1 MSHSL
6 KEANY
11 SVNQVECEILQEYL
25 GQPKAQS
32 LIQQFAKTSEF
43 NILVTPSGLVVQ
55 CCGNT
60 NIIKKFGT
68 LQMSKGTHLWEII
81 AIYDCSQMQIGVS
94 TVSKP
99 GQEKVYVQSF
109 TASTIRTI
117 TVILNIEL
125 GEVNFYLNGN
135 HNQKKTLPVEKNATY
150 VPLVQFAPHG
160 KVAAL
165 NPFAQHPNLNYPR
178 IKCLPLNL
186 FTKTNEFKMPNQ
198 VFTGNLSNIE
208 LKKFKPDQMIKIS
221 NNFIY
226 FHNNKMKLLRPKLGQ
241 SNIHQTQLINLFNN
255 KPETPQSLISI
266 RLMKQHYELISTAFT
281 WKKSLTNG
289 FTNQNMIEQFHYYW
303 SQAKQFESQVLI
315 QIPYILMKQIV
326 LSQLEE
332 YESDFGLIL
341 KQDEQVESCKVLKI
355 VRVLLEIDEQ
365 LYAMTLNNQEFEK
378 FNSTTSFNL
387 VPRIFSQ
394 FHRLH
399 TFLDSNNYPYDIISL
414 TELGLMKLPGFSNL
428 FRHFTNYRHQI
439 EPITYQNDL
448 SSILPAEK
456 IYNYIDIPLALTINN
471 IPFVDLEANLQ
482 LVKSVNDSI
491 YFSLINEEGKIQVW
505 NGELSLHR
513 CLQFNLRS
521 FEEKVEDQNSLAPLF
536 AEPQSENNPS
546 SNIENQDS
554 QSEEAQEAVV
564 PNEDLLEQLYNMGFS
579 IEASKQA
586 LIETKNKIEE
596 AIEKVFTI
604 EEQKAKEKQQ
614 SQQQEVKLPK
624 LKPYWTCK
632 ECTLLNSNENLKC
645 QACDAQPPQD
655 AFEKETAIVIQE
667 QQSEQQLEI
676 TEEKIQ
682 KIQEDN
688 NEKLRNIFKTSKLSN
703 LIQISLQKP
712 YRHLLFAHVFTTE
725 QQSYLVLNRFF
736 QSNKYLGQ
744 FFRTNNEASYSILT
758 NKSYSQLGNYQN
770 LLKLLNEGENS
781 RFIYE
786 TLYPVLTQS
795 QEEFEFKDQIILA
808 IDEIITNLFF
818 QDDMIV
824 IQGATKIWECSL
836 FEGED
841 YQPKL
846 AVAQKQEKAVI
857 TNQLEEAIQK
867 EQAVIQQ
874 NEIVESF
881 DDLTK
886 LTPEEISDLAKLNEH
901 QDVYFQP
908 SSNNPMLLSQQ
919 KGDSW
924 ANIIVDVDQSSQNQ
938 IELNLVNQQQMM
950 KLFVTGFSD
959 KKSEFKSEGWVSID
973 GLKPEKD
980 DQLPLTIF
988 THKGSQFNVQQCIS
1002 KICFV
1007 QQEIFSTVYS
1017 KPEFIFKHLHGK
1029 LMSFSKFQVASPNK
1043 FQNTG
1048 VPLGSGLI
1056 FIGNNAND
1064 FLYCQKFSN
1073 FNKEK
1078 YQEWLKERQK
1088 DIRPLKPWEP
1098 VAFFELGANEEQL
1111 TFSLENPKIGKY
1123 VLLMTLSA
1131 KQTDQVK
1138 FEQNPLTLNY
1148 FVAYGT
1154 VVKENMGDQL
1164 VQSQQSL
1171 ELFRDITLRVNGTV
1185 LDKDQCQFREDT
1197 YGNYNKYICEIPA
1210 SLLANVQNIKIEFQ
1224 KSDISFLQISG
1235 LKQKD
1240 INQKLLQKLPQAHL
1254 ITTLMHDVTK
1264 YEEFNQKLMQLI
1276 HNNKASQQQRFSAIK
1291 VLCKLFQSIP
1301 QFVTICYK
1309 DLDILEFIK
1318 LNLLAQQQEE
1328 ESSVQT
1334 FFQLFLSIPEFNGQ
1348 LVKAV
1353 KDIINNIFTLSDI
1366 IKPAGFIQLL
1376 QMLKKYASQD
1386 SKEYY
1391 PYILSHLKQIA
1402 KFIHKVDS
1410 SYFNKLNQ
1418 FQIFLMLTEEQLFS
1432 DRYCKLTQFAEDTPL
1447 ISQVLGE
1454 VQKQIEISNK
1464 EKVDSDKPNNMINI
1478 DINIKKPL
1486 YSIIVFSRQ
1495 AHYDEYVIDLL
1506 SQFDVHQFQLVFNTP
1521 QISCRVVRVT
1531 LFNGQTN
1538 QPILDVTL
1546 PDWLLVQLTKY
1557 ADQHSANM
1565 PKSKLNIM
1573 QWNIKAQQVRTLKLQ
1588 ITYSLTAATRTK
1600 EESNIAPKELCIIPQ
1615 FKGQLSQ
1622 NLEKVGQDKDQ
1633 IQSQVLFT
1641 DGDFVFEKEFSFP
1654 NSLKYQ
1660 KYNNKGSIYLDS
1672 AQVLGLKQKY
1682 VILKIKESNNSNG
1695 PHTQIQSQ
1703 YYRALLVQKQKE
1715 LKQKLQ
1721 QNQGKEKIQDT
1732 IQIIRKLQLELIQDP
1747 NSNINLSK
1755 SLDFLYTYAYE
1766 LIKILIHADSTC
1778 QQWRSDVALREQ
1790 EGLKMAQLIYKTFVQ
1805 MNQGPI
1811 TDLSF
1816 QLLNIILSNLNL
1828 KYWILF
1834 TFAQYQKIDQDANI
1848 LNTLKILHIPIC
1860 QTIMYISII
1869 LSEKQQ
1875 IKQAQQLI
1883 GLVLTKL
1890 VDKQFNNKE
1899 LVDPQMQIKPLGTL
1913 RSTSSQDLEIGQ
1925 VEKLTDEC
1933 FELTKPKVFSTL
1945 FCIMKWT
1952 LQNQQQYQIQDVQN
1966 LFLKTCNVLM
1976 KLNNDELI
1984 QFVTEITNPT
1994 DPTQSGLFQ
2003 LLANALQSSDSNTI
2017 LNQIKQVIEKLCTQ
2031 QTYKLIFYFFQIV
2044 LNAIVKHANE
2054 NLSIFPQPLDSSAWF
2069 QFLSFVVGQ
2078 LLLLSNMNLT
2088 QGEQR
2093 QNQRKRSIKYQ
2104 AAQTFQEF
2112 SEKLDEGGFIQI
2124 CNIET
2129 LSQMIRFLVEP
2140 RKNLINNETLE
2151 NSLTYWGLLLN
2162 LMSKIPTQLIM
2173 EHKIYD
2179 QLLSIYLRLDANKQ
2193 AVIQFRFI
2201 EMTKSILEHTQSTE
2215 FNSNLIKQIFQYQGT
2230 TLIDG
2235 LLNIV
2240 ASQERKINASIF
2252 KLIFSETA
2260 QYLYKYC
2267 NVGRHDG
2274 VYSCELSL
2282 LKKLQFGN
2290 KLLQL
2295 MKKAECP
2302 IKVQMLIQ
2310 EIPQYGEIINKYIH
2324 WYMLNKSNV
2333 PNVTPATEILGSI
2346 SKQVRQ
2352 IFDWLQADQQLSTES
2367 LIQLFKFQKEFDVVV
2382 QEQMNQMT
2390 NILSYSLIK
2399 HTQEI
2404 FEELN
2409 ELWMTTDQ
2417 VVREIAINGNGFE
2430 YLLEKT
2436 HLTSSTFEEKTEAS
2450 EQQPQEEEF
2459 ANKLAMIDPQKS
2471 QGQSQPQVKDWQVN
2485 KKGVKAKV
2493 HVLTLKDELS
2503 EDYIL
2508 EFQLEKPI
2516 ELKQIKIGFQAYT
2529 PEYNDRILGVPDIV
2543 VVEVKNKTSDNL
2555 WYPIGIMTLI
2565 EDEAYTYY
2573 SVKVMA
2579 LNVWRL
2585 TAQGNLNQQIKS
2597 LSQQPIS
2604 YIRFIMK
2611 KPQITFLEQISQ
2623 LSFKQYNNIQIG
2635 VSFISITGFD
2645 STINRN
2651 KQIQTIQEK
2660 TASRLLGKMCS
2671 QKFRNTLF
2679 DISNN
2684 QNIVQQIKKSF
2695 KNISQALHSN
2705 ESTLSPLFIG
2715 LTKYNPEFG
2724 DWVLEQIMDI
2734 TLEWAHAK
2742 LTAEIVLQDK
2752 DKQLDRLKKFLNYIL
2767 NQIKQI
2773 AQIAKSQ
2780 DQFTQLTLLIEALT
2794 YAILIS
2800 SKQKN
2805 KDPILLEVEEEDFL
2819 NILQAVEVTSQSY
2832 EHCNMIIRLFIT
2844 LIKLPQPYVLN
2855 MQLQQTGIIDM
2866 TQQLLQKQSL
2876 YKLKLL
2882 SILVQVS
2889 NDVVSLIKPYLPKIF
2904 EQTIES
2910 LKKTDNTTLSDYF
2923 FFFDSSANVLELK
2936 NFYCENDYHLQVY
2949 ENLKVSNP
2957 SKTLLKQIDQLT
2969 LGHIVNFIGKI
2980 TLSNQQAI
2988 GQLAQK
2994 LIQDINLLSQI
3005 VDINYV
3011 ENVLIPLLNFEEKI
3025 DFTIDIWDKESQIF
3039 VGDIRKLSSLHV
3051 QEDETNETS
3060 GSHELN
3066 GFQAKEFTPQYYDAL
3081 QSAIQKVI
3089 KTNSLKKGGR
3099 WVKEMELSQ
3108 GGSYFHKTLS
3118 TLQKGPFLILLFGKN
3133 NNQNE
3138 NCIIGLFSTQKCGN
3152 LVSEFQHDYYPGEVY
3167 PIPENGE
3174 QFGFTYEKDKIY
3186 HLLNNDRKTFGV
3198 GMDHVNGGSFSF
3210 LLERINLT
3218 FSDDQEV
3225 SSISIGIHDFELLEQ
3240 KPEED
3245 YYFDDFW
3252 MQRMEIWI
3260 YQQPQQVSKSTQK
3273 PLFSGQQGNQLIE
3286 TNDTSTFGYGIL
3298 SNPIL
3303 QDKYFAKQSVFNY
3316 LSATPVYSIPGNC
3329 NNTNILQCIYVSNMF
3344 LNEQAIKNSSI
3355 IQLNGTLIQQQTK
3368 PFPTFTVDGLELLG
3382 QLTSLTETPLQ
3393 YSSSLKI
3400 FEAFQNQ
3407 DGVKQIILAVQDATK
3422 KWQNQELT
3430 QIWNS
3435 YVSELSAF
3443 CSVPQFFSYFLKN
3456 KKSME
3461 LLFQLLAGTPDQPNS
3476 DQKAWKEKE
3485 IDAVKFI
3492 YDTLSDVF
3500 KTHNNQEIRI
3510 IAIKDNLIQKI
3521 LDKIAIV
3528 SKEKKRVYQAVI
3540 AEEPQQQQ
3548 QQQQPQ
3554 AQGDKSVDRK
3564 PKKKQGVGYGSDQT
3578 GQNQKWNTQEYL
3590 DKKKVRSEQLKSLLE
3605 IIRNFFNYDNWHLN
3619 QELSQI
3625 INEMIFESALLSLLE
3640 AAFRSGSLLE
3650 MSKDFDLNLCY
3661 LQLTKTLAKHKNL
3674 TPLLL
3679 KIPPNY
3685 IPKQIESIAQLL
3697 SNLKNIAHIFL
3708 SCLQTNEL
3716 SEKDQISK
3724 QIATIILETDTSVQE
3739 AIERFQCDESD
3750 NEQEEAKE
3758 HELQEILKLPLNE
3771 AYRLLLKD
3779 LRFDYVSFKGQN
3791 QQYLHYYDKQITQA
3805 PTPTPAKLIR
3815 LAQEFADMS
3824 NSLPVEHTNSI
3835 FVRADKDRV
3844 DVIKALI
3851 MGASGT
3857 PYAHGAYLFDIYF
3870 EDQYPNTPPKMNL
3883 STTGSGKI
3891 RFNPNLY
3898 ACGKVCLSLLG
3909 TWRGHASENWDP
3921 KLSTILQVLV
3931 STQAIIMS
3939 EDVYFNEPGFEGEAG
3954 QQDGEMKNEAYSN
3967 IVRYGNIQYAMIENI
3982 KNPPAGFETII
3993 RRHFYLKKGE
4003 IMEEVRK
4010 WVQYAEQRQALYMG
4024 LVSDH
4029 NSQWCSVFKKSKTQY
4044 LEMLKDATAE
4054 LEKALNSLQQP
4065 SIKEISPK
4073 LNQRRKKK
4081 QQDNQANVQKAT
4093 DGILN
4098 LEGVDVTYDNTI
4110 QEQVIDVSN
4119 EQVRDRWSRYI
4130 GAMGIDAVKKQ
4141 ANAKVLLSGVGSLGV
4156 EIAKNVVLSG
4166 VGVFAIYD
4174 NKVVNQDDLVGQF
4187 FLSQS
4192 DIGKP
4197 RAAACVDKI
4206 QQLNNYVRVKV
4217 IEKDVQQYITTEQ
4230 FDIAILTDVYDYNEL
4245 ICWDNL
4251 CRAHQIKLIIANANS
4266 VYGRIINDF
4275 GAEFKVI
4282 DKNGED
4288 IPDVL
4293 IKSISADG
4301 VVELLDGQRSQFADG
4316 DSIIFLEVQGMKA
4329 GEQSINNQLL
4339 KIQTISMK
4347 KFKIMDDISQYSPYL
4362 SSGIA
4367 RHVKQTITCTNKSLD
4382 VVINGDDC
4390 LDANLKESD
4399 SIKLVE
4405 QSLMHLAYRTLS
4417 YTNGD
4422 IANLLDAV
4430 IKFDK
4435 GNFIQQNSKQ
4445 AKYLEFYLKMFQKT
4459 FALPAFPPLAAYL
4472 GGFVS
4477 QEIIKALTNKFTP
4490 INQAYYFDCIEVLP
4504 FEIWDEKG
4512 DQQAQIQAVDQFQL
4526 TGKDALTL
4534 LLGEDVYQRVK
4545 STNLFMVGCG
4555 AIGCEL
4561 LKNFAMIN
4569 LSIEGQITITDP
4581 DHIETSNLNRQFL
4594 FREKHIHKPKS
4605 QTAAA
4610 AAIQINPLLK
4620 GKLIARM
4627 DKVHEQTE
4635 NIFHD
4640 QFFEQLSLVANALDN
4655 VQARRYVDRRC
4666 VKAKIPLLE
4675 SGTLGPKGHVQCIIP
4690 FQTESYNSMQDPVE
4704 EGEIPY
4710 CTLKMFPEETFHC
4723 IEFARDK
4730 FNKLFSLKPKL
4741 AQNIIENQSFNPQ
4754 NPEEIKQLKST
4765 IKLLQQAPTKLE
4777 DCIQWAK
4784 NKFQKYFINDI
4795 KQLLYTYPVDAKT
4808 KDGQPFWKLPKRPP
4822 KCLNYDI
4829 ENLIVVQFISTM
4841 AFLRAKQYNLPTP
4854 ADWRQEKNRRD
4865 VATLGDKMTSKEWIP
4880 NDSKKKE
4887 IEEQVLKLENKAQ
4900 KQQEEEQENAI
4911 FDDPNKLLAQLQSL
4925 RQAGIKLFSQE
4936 FEKDCDMNGHIDFIH
4951 SLGNLRA
4958 LNYGLDEMDW
4968 ITVKL
4973 KAGRIVPALATTT
4986 AVVSGLQ
4993 TIELV
4998 KILKRCKLENMKNGF
5013 INLAVPMVQLTE
5025 PMKAETIK
5033 LNEEVNVTL
5042 WDRWDVKLGKE
5053 ITLQILF
5060 QHLKQTYHLEPTNV
5074 FKQSSVVYMH
5084 DLHKGSAIFTQPIVE
5099 LLDVK
5104 HDYVDLVINFVKDE
5118 QILKNV
5124 PEVRVYFNE

>member
-1 MSHSL
+1 MYHSL

-25 GQPKAQS
+25 GQPQAQS
-32 LIQQFAKTSEF
+32 LIQQFAKSSEF

-60 NIIKKFGT
+60 NAIKKYGT

-81 AIYDCSQMQIGVS
+81 AIYDCGQMQIGVS

-99 GQEKVYVQSF
+99 GQEKNYLQSF

-135 HNQKKTLPVEKNATY
+135 HNQKKTLPIEKNAIY
-150 VPLVQFAPHG
+150 VPLIQFTPHG

-186 FTKTNEFKMPNQ
+186 FTQKNEIQIPILDFVEKLDSLQYKQYNCD
-198 VFTGNLSNIE
+198 SI
-208 LKKFKPDQMIKIS
+208 IKIA

-226 FHNNKMKLLRPKLGQ
+226 FHNNKMKLIRPKLGK
-241 SNIHQTQLINLFNN
+241 SNVDETELINIFTN
-255 KPETPQSLISI
+255 KPQTPQSLIFI
-266 RLMKQHYELISTAFT
+266 KLIKQHYQLISSSFT
-281 WKKSLTNG
+281 WKKSLENGQTNLK
-289 FTNQNMIEQFHYYW
+289 MIEQFHYYW
-303 SQAKQFESQVLI
+303 IQAKEIDTQVFI

-332 YESDFGLIL
+332 FEQDFGRIL
-341 KQDEQVESCKVLKI
+341 QIDEQIESCKILKI
-355 VRVLLEIDEQ
+355 IRILLEIDEQ
-365 LYAMTLNNQEFEK
+365 LYAMTLNNQAFES

-394 FHRLH
+394 FHRLY
-399 TFLDSNNYPYDIISL
+399 TFLDSNNYPYDILQL
-414 TELGLMKLPGFSNL
+414 TELGLMKLPGFSNQ
-428 FRHFTNYRHQI
+428 FRHFTNYRNQI
-439 EPITYQNDL
+439 EPITYKNEL
-448 SSILPAEK
+448 LSILPSEK
-456 IYNYIDIPLALTINN
+456 IYNYIDLPLSLTINN

-482 LVKSVNDSI
+482 QVKSFNDSI
-491 YFSLINEEGKIQVW
+491 YFTLINDEGQIQVW

-513 CLQFNLRS
+513 CLQYNLRQ
-521 FEEKVEDQNSLAPLF
+521 FEEKIEDQNSLAPLF
-536 AEPQSENNPS
+536 AEPQPEQNVS
-546 SNIENQDS
+546 SNNDDYDS
-554 QSEEAQEAVV
+554 QCEEAQEIII
-564 PNEDLLEQLYNMGFS
+564 PSEELLEQLNNMGFS

-586 LIETKNKIEE
+586 LIETKNEIEQ
-596 AIEKVFTI
+596 AIEKLFTI
-604 EEQKAKEKQQ
+604 QEQKAKEKQQ
-614 SQQQEVKLPK
+614 LQQQQEAKLPK

-632 ECTLLNSNENLKC
+632 ECTLFNSNENIKC
-645 QACDAQPPQD
+645 QACDADPPQD
-655 AFEKETAIVIQE
+655 AFEKEDAIIIQE
-667 QQSEQQLEI
+667 QISQQQTDVI
-676 TEEKIQ
+676 EEKNE
-682 KIQEDN
+682 KVQEDN
-688 NEKLRNIFKTSKLSN
+688 NQKFRNIFKTSKLSN
-703 LIQISLQKP
+703 LIQINLQKP
-712 YRHLLFAHVFTTE
+712 FRHLIFAHTFTTE
-725 QQSYLVLNRFF
+725 QSSYIVFNRFF
-736 QSNKYLGQ
+736 QSIKYLAQ
-744 FFRTNNEASYSILT
+744 FFRSGNEGTYSILT
-758 NKSYSQLGNYQN
+758 NKTFQQIANYQN

-795 QEEFEFKDQIILA
+795 KEEFEFKDQFILPV
-808 IDEIITNLFF
+808 DDIITNLQF
-818 QDDMIV
+818 QDDKVI
-824 IQGATKIWECSL
+824 IQGATKL
-836 FEGED
+836 FECTLFDGENYD
-841 YQPKL
+841 PKL
-846 AVAQKQEKAVI
+846 QQAQKQEKVI
-857 TNQLEEAIQK
+857 KSKQIEETK
-867 EQAVIQQ
+867 EKQQIIIQQ
-874 NEIVESF
+874 NDNVEF
-881 DDLTK
+881 LDDLIK
-886 LTPEEISDLAKLNEH
+886 LTPEEISDLAKLNEL
-901 QDVYFQP
+901 QDVYFKP
-908 SSNNPMLLSQQ
+908 ISNNPMLLSQQ
-919 KGDSW
+919 KEDSW
-924 ANIIVDVDQSSQNQ
+924 ANIIVDINQKSQNK
-938 IELNLVNQQQMM
+938 IELNLSSQQQMM
-950 KLFVTGFSD
+950 KLIVIGFSD
-959 KKSEFKSEGWVSID
+959 KKATFKQKDWISID

-980 DQLPLTIF
+980 DQLPLTILS
-988 THKGSQFNVQQCIS
+988 HKGSQFNVQQCIS

-1017 KPEFIFKHLHGK
+1017 KPEFIFKHLHGRF
-1029 LMSFSKFQVASPNK
+1029 MNFSKFMVASPNK

-1064 FLYCQKFSN
+1064 FLFCEKFKN
-1073 FNKEK
+1073 FNKDK
-1078 YQEWLKERQK
+1078 YQQWKLERSK
-1088 DIRPLKPWEP
+1088 DARPLKPWEP

-1111 TFSLENPKIGKY
+1111 TFSLEYPKIGKY

-1154 VVKENMGDQL
+1154 IVKETLEDQL
-1164 VQSQQSL
+1164 IQSEESF
-1171 ELFRDITLRVNGTV
+1171 ELFKDITLKINDTV
-1185 LDKDQCQFREDT
+1185 LDKDQCQFKEDT
-1197 YGNYNKYICEIPA
+1197 YGNYNKFICEIPA
-1210 SLLANVQNIKIEFQ
+1210 SQLANVQNIKIELQ
-1224 KSDISFLQISG
+1224 QSQISFLQING
-1235 LKQKD
+1235 FKQKD
-1240 INQKLLQKLPQAHL
+1240 INQNLLQKLPQANL
-1254 ITTLMHDVTK
+1254 ITNLMHDISK
-1264 YEEFNQKLMQLI
+1264 YNQFNKKFMQLI
-1276 HNNKASQQQRFSAIK
+1276 HDNKASQQQRFSGIK

-1301 QFVTICYK
+1301 QFVNICYK

-1318 LNLLAQQQEE
+1318 LNLLTQQQEE
-1328 ESSVQT
+1328 ESCVQT
-1334 FFQLFLSIPEFNGQ
+1334 FLQQLFSIPEFNGQ
-1348 LVKAV
+1348 LIKAV

-1376 QMLKKYASQD
+1376 QMLKRYASLD

-1402 KFIHKVDS
+1402 KFIHKVDQ
-1410 SYFNKLNQ
+1410 SYLNKLNQ
-1418 FQIFLMLTEEQLFS
+1418 LQIFLMLTEEQLFS
-1432 DRYCKLTQFAEDTPL
+1432 DRYYKLTQFVEDTPL

-1454 VQKQIEISNK
+1454 VQKQIEISNN
-1464 EKVDSDKPNNMINI
+1464 EKVDPDKPNNLINI

-1506 SQFDVHQFQLVFNTP
+1506 CQYDIHQFQLVFNTP
-1521 QISCRVVRVT
+1521 QINCRVVRVT
-1531 LFNGQTN
+1531 LFNDQTN

-1557 ADQHSANM
+1557 ADQHSSNM

-1573 QWNIKAQQVRTLKLQ
+1573 TWNIKAQQVRTLKLQ

-1600 EESNIAPKELCIIPQ
+1600 EENNIAPKELCIIPQ

-1622 NLEKVGQDKDQ
+1622 QSEKQM
-1633 IQSQVLFT
+1633 QSQVLFT
-1641 DGDFVFEKEFSFP
+1641 DGDFVFEKEMNFP

-1660 KYNNKGSIYLDS
+1660 KYTSQGVIYLDS
-1672 AQVLGLKQKY
+1672 AKVLGLKQKY
-1682 VILKIKESNNSNG
+1682 VILQIKESNNSQSS
-1695 PHTQIQSQ
+1695 HTQLQSQ
-1703 YYRALLVQKQKE
+1703 YFRVLLIQKQKE

-1721 QNQGKEKIQDT
+1721 QNQGKEKIQET

-1747 NSNINLSK
+1747 NSSLNLSK

-1766 LIKILIHADSTC
+1766 LIKILIQADSTC
-1778 QQWRSDVALREQ
+1778 QQWRSDMALREQ

-1805 MNQGPI
+1805 VNQGPI

-1828 KYWILF
+1828 KNWILF
-1834 TFAQYQKIDQDANI
+1834 TFAQYQKIDSDANI
-1848 LNTLKILHIPIC
+1848 LNTLKVLHIPIC

-1883 GLVLTKL
+1883 GLVLSKL

-1899 LVDPQMQIKPLGTL
+1899 LVDPQIQIKPLGTL

-1933 FELTKPKVFSTL
+1933 FELTKQKVFSTL
-1945 FCIMKWT
+1945 FFIMKWT
-1952 LQNQQQYQIQDVQN
+1952 LQNQQQYQILDVQN
-1966 LFLKTCNVLM
+1966 LFIKTCNVLM

-2003 LLANALQSSDSNTI
+2003 LLANAIQSVDSNTI
-2017 LNQIKQVIEKLCTQ
+2017 LNQIKQVIEKLCNQ
-2031 QTYKLIFYFFQIV
+2031 QTYKLIFYFFQII
-2044 LNAIVKHANE
+2044 LNAIVKYANE
-2054 NLSIFPQPLDSSAWF
+2054 NISIFIQPLDSSAWF
-2069 QFLSFVVGQ
+2069 TFLSFVVGQ
-2078 LLLLSNMNLT
+2078 LLQLSNMNLT
-2088 QGEQR
+2088 QSEQR
-2093 QNQRKRSIKYQ
+2093 QNQRKRSIKQ
-2104 AAQTFQEF
+2104 QTAQTYQEF
-2112 SEKLDEGGFIQI
+2112 SEKLEEGGFVQI

-2129 LSQMIRFLVEP
+2129 VSQMIKFLIEP
-2140 RKNLINNETLE
+2140 RKNLLNNETLE

-2179 QLLSIYLRLDANKQ
+2179 QLLSIYLKLDANKQ

-2230 TLIDG
+2230 PLIDG

-2240 ASQERKINASIF
+2240 AFQERKINAQIF

-2274 VYSCELSL
+2274 VYSCELQL

-2302 IKVQMLIQ
+2302 IKLQILIQ
-2310 EIPQYGEIINKYIH
+2310 EIPQYSELIKKYIH

-2346 SKQVRQ
+2346 SKHVRQ
-2352 IFDWLQADQQLSTES
+2352 IFDWLQADQQLATES
-2367 LIQLFKFQKEFDVVV
+2367 LIQLFKFQKEFDTVI

-2390 NILSYSLIK
+2390 NILNYSLIK

-2404 FEELN
+2404 FEELS
-2409 ELWMTTDQ
+2409 ELWMITDQ

-2436 HLTSSTFEEKTEAS
+2436 HLTSTTFEEKNEGS

-2459 ANKLAMIDPQKS
+2459 ANKLLMVESQKQPGQPQ
-2471 QGQSQPQVKDWQVN
+2471 QQVKDWQVN

-2508 EFQLEKPI
+2508 EFQLEKSI

-2529 PEYNDRILGVPDIV
+2529 PEYNDRILGIPDIV

-2585 TAQGNLNQQIKS
+2585 NAQGNLNQQIKS
-2597 LSQQPIS
+2597 LVQQPIT

-2635 VSFISITGFD
+2635 VSFISITGYD
-2645 STINRN
+2645 SSINRN
-2651 KQIQTIQEK
+2651 KQIQIIQEK

-2684 QNIVQQIKKSF
+2684 QNIIQQIKKSF
-2695 KNISQALHSN
+2695 KNISLALHSN

-2724 DWVLEQIMDI
+2724 DWVLDQIMDI

-2773 AQIAKSQ
+2773 GQIAKSQ

-2805 KDPILLEVEEEDFL
+2805 KEPILLDIEEEDFQ

-2832 EHCNMIIRLFIT
+2832 EHCNMIMRLFIT

-2855 MQLQQTGIIDM
+2855 MQLQQTGISDL
-2866 TQQLLQKQSL
+2866 TQQLLQNSSL

-2882 SILVQVS
+2882 SILVQIS
-2889 NDVVSLIKPYLPKIF
+2889 NDVVNLIKPHIPKLF

-2923 FFFDSSANVLELK
+2923 FFFDSSANVSELK
-2936 NFYCENDYHLQVY
+2936 DFYCQNNYHLQVY
-2949 ENLKVSNP
+2949 ENLKVQNP

-2969 LGHIVNFIGKI
+2969 LSHIVNFVGKI
-2980 TLSNQQAI
+2980 TLSTSEAVS
-2988 GQLAQK
+2988 QLAQK
-2994 LIQDINLLSQI
+2994 LIQDIHLLSQI

-3011 ENVLIPLLNFEEKI
+3011 ENVLIPLLNFEEKV

-3039 VGDIRKLSSLHV
+3039 VGDIKKLSSLHI
-3051 QEDETNETS
+3051 QEDESNEIS
-3060 GSHELN
+3060 GSYELN

-3099 WVKEMELSQ
+3099 WVKEMELQQ

-3118 TLQKGPFLILLFGKN
+3118 TLQKGPFLILLYGKN

-3174 QFGFTYEKDKIY
+3174 QFGFTYEKDRVY

-3225 SSISIGIHDFELLEQ
+3225 SSVSIGIHDFELLEQ

-3252 MQRMEIWI
+3252 MQRMEIWV
-3260 YQQPQQVSKSTQK
+3260 YQQPQSVSKSTQK
-3273 PLFSGQQGNQLIE
+3273 PLFSGQSGNQLIE

-3303 QDKYFAKQSVFNY
+3303 QDKYFAKQSVYNY

-3329 NNTNILQCIYVSNMF
+3329 NNTNILQCIYVSNMY
-3344 LNEQAIKNSSI
+3344 LNEQTIKNSTSI
-3355 IQLNGTLIQQQTK
+3355 QFNGTLIQQQTK
-3368 PFPTFTVDGLELLG
+3368 PFPTFVVDGLELLG
-3382 QLTSLTETPLQ
+3382 QLNSLTETPLQ
-3393 YSSSLKI
+3393 YSAALKI

-3443 CSVPQFFSYFLKN
+3443 CSVPQFFSYYLKN

-3485 IDAVKFI
+3485 IEAVKFI

-3510 IAIKDNLIQKI
+3510 IAINDNLIQKI

-3528 SKEKKRVYQAVI
+3528 SKEKKRVYQAII
-3540 AEEPQQQQ
+3540 AEEPEQQQQ
-3548 QQQQPQ
+3548 QQQNQ
-3554 AQGDKSVDRK
+3554 AQSDKGVDRK
-3564 PKKKQGVGYGSDQT
+3564 LKKKQGVGYGSDQT

-3619 QELSQI
+3619 QELSKR

-3679 KIPPNY
+3679 KIPSNY
-3685 IPKQIESIAQLL
+3685 IPKQIESIAELL
-3697 SNLKNIAHIFL
+3697 SNLKNIAQIFL
-3708 SCLQTNEL
+3708 SCLKTNEL

-3724 QIATIILETDTSVQE
+3724 QIATIIMETDTCVQE
-3739 AIERFQCDESD
+3739 AIERFECDQSD
-3750 NEQEEAKE
+3750 EELEEAKE

-3771 AYRLLLKD
+3771 SYRLLLKD

-3791 QQYLHYYDKQITQA
+3791 QQYQHYYEKQITQA
-3805 PTPTPAKLIR
+3805 PIPTPAKLIR

-3883 STTGSGKI
+3883 STTGGGKV

-3954 QQDGEMKNEAYSN
+3954 QSDGEMKNEAYSN
-3967 IVRYGNIQYAMIENI
+3967 IVRFGNIQYAMIENI
-3982 KNPPAGFETII
+3982 KNPPVGFESII
-3993 RRHFYLKKGE
+3993 RRHFYLKRVE
-4003 IMEEVRK
+4003 IMDEVKK
-4010 WVQYAEQRQALYMG
+4010 WIQYAEQRQALYMG

-4029 NSQWCSVFKKSKTQY
+4029 NSQWCSIFKKSKTQY
-4044 LEMLKDATAE
+4044 LDMLKDATAE
-4054 LEKALNSLQQP
+4054 LEKALNALQHP
-4065 SIKEISPK
+4065 SIKEIGPK

-4081 QQDNQANVQKAT
+4081 QQENQVNIQKVT
-4093 DGILN
+4093 EGILN
-4098 LEGVDVTYDNTI
+4098 IEEVDVTYDKAV
-4110 QEQVIDVSN
+4110 QEQVLDVSN

-4130 GAMGIDAVKKQ
+4130 GAMGIEAVKKQ
-4141 ANAKVLLSGVGSLGV
+4141 ANAKVLLSGLGSLGV

-4166 VGVFAIYD
+4166 VGVFALFD
-4174 NKVVNQDDLVGQF
+4174 NKIVIEDDLVGQF

-4192 DIGKP
+4192 DIGKVK
-4197 RAAACVDKI
+4197 AYACVDKI

-4217 IEKDVQQYITTEQ
+4217 VEKDIQEYITIEQ

-4251 CRAHQIKLIIANANS
+4251 CRTHNIKLIISNANS

-4275 GAEFKVI
+4275 GNEFKVI

-4293 IKSISADG
+4293 IKSISLDG
-4301 VVELLDGQRSQFADG
+4301 VVELLEGQRSQFADG
-4316 DSIIFLEVQGMKA
+4316 DHIVLLQVQGMQL
-4329 GEQSINNQLL
+4329 GDQSINNQLL
-4339 KIQTISMK
+4339 KIQTISTK
-4347 KFKIMDDISQYSPYL
+4347 KFKILDDISQYSPYI

-4367 RHVKQTITCTNKSLD
+4367 RHVKQTITFSNKSLD
-4382 VVINGDDC
+4382 TVLNSDEF
-4390 LDANLKESD
+4390 LDPNLKDSD
-4399 SIKLVE
+4399 SIKPLE
-4405 QSLMHLAYRTLS
+4405 QSLLHLAYRTLS
-4417 YTNGD
+4417 YINGD
-4422 IANLLDAV
+4422 ISNLLDS
-4430 IKFDK
+4430 IQKFDK
-4435 GNFIQQNSKQ
+4435 GNFISQNQKQ
-4445 AKYLEFYLKMFQKT
+4445 AKYLEYYLKMFQKT
-4459 FALPAFPPLAAYL
+4459 FTLPAFPPLAAYL

-4504 FEIWDEKG
+4504 FEMWDEKG
-4512 DQQAQIQAVDQFQL
+4512 DQLAQIQALDQVQI
-4526 TGKDALTL
+4526 TGKDALAKL
-4534 LLGEDVYQRVK
+4534 MGEDLYQKVK
-4545 STNLFMVGCG
+4545 NTQIFMVGCG

-4610 AAIQINPLLK
+4610 AVIQMNPLLK

-4627 DKVHEQTE
+4627 DKVHELTE
-4635 NIFHD
+4635 NIFND
-4640 QFFEQLSLVANALDN
+4640 QYFEQLSLVANALDN

-4741 AQNIIENQSFNPQ
+4741 AQNIIDNQSFNPS

-4765 IKLLQQAPTKLE
+4765 IKLLQFAPIKLD

-4795 KQLLYTYPVDAKT
+4795 KQLLYTYPIDAKT

-4829 ENLIVVQFISTM
+4829 ENHIVVQFISTM

-4854 ADWRQEKNRRD
+4854 NDWRLDKNRLD
-4865 VATLGDKMTSKEWIP
+4865 VAILGQKMTCKEWIP

-4887 IEEQVLKLENKAQ
+4887 IEEQVLKLENKQQ
-4900 KQQEEEQENAI
+4900 KQQDEEQENNI
-4911 FDDPNKLLAQLQSL
+4911 FDDTSKLLAQLQDL
-4925 RQAGIKLFSQE
+4925 RTVGIKLYSQE

-4998 KILKRCKLENMKNGF
+4998 KVLKKCKLENMKNGF
-5013 INLAVPMVQLTE
+5013 INLAVPIVQLTE

-5042 WDRWDVKLGKE
+5042 WDRWEVRLGKE
-5053 ITLQILF
+5053 ITLQSLF
-5060 QHLKQTYHLEPTNV
+5060 QNLKQTYHLEPINV
-5074 FKQSSVVYMH
+5074 FKQSSVIYMH
-5084 DLHKGSAIFTQPIVE
+5084 DLHKGQALFTQPIIE

-5104 HDYVDLVINFVKDE
+5104 TDYVDLVINFVKDE

-5124 PEVRVYFNE
+5124 PEVRVYFNQ